1 MDDILY
7 SEGKILIYD
16 GSKGT
21 MLQLAGLKNGCA
33 EECNLSKSDEVLKIM
48 TAYVEAGADII
59 QTNTFNANSEG
70 LAKHNV
76 KHNLKAYIRKGI
88 ELAKRAAVGKNIK
101 VAFSAGPTGLLM
113 EPSGDMTFDKASEIF
128 CEIVKIADK
137 AGADIIN
144 FETFT
149 DLYEMKAALLAA
161 KNVSNLPV
169 MCCLAFEENGRTMMG
184 DTPEECAELLTR
196 LGAAAVGANCS
207 FGADKMQEIIEKMR
221 GATPLPI
228 VAKPNAGL
236 PQNRDGEMVY
246 IQTPEE
252 FSHECKILA
261 QAGATIIGGCCGTTP
276 DFIKA
281 LAEELK
287 DVQPYKLPKNFAY
300 KELEMDGLEVAGII
314 PVKWDEDTL
323 LDMAFEC
330 LEDKPDG
337 ICIYDDGYG
346 KLDLAAAIF
355 TRTVK
360 VPVYLA
366 TPNAEL
372 LERALKTCP
381 GNPGLW
387 IPDGEE
393 ELEIVA
399 SDILQKLC
407 KKYGC
412 KVITT

>member
-1 MDDILY
+1 MDKSLY
-7 SEGKILIYD
+7 NDNKILIYD

-21 MLQLAGLKNGCA
+21 MLQLAGLKNECA
-33 EECNLSKSDEVLKIM
+33 EEWNLEKPDEIFRLM
-48 TAYVEAGADII
+48 EAYVEAGSDII
-59 QTNTFNANSEG
+59 QTNTFNANTEA

-76 KHNLKAYIRKGI
+76 KHNLKPYIRKGI
-88 ELAKRAAVGKNIK
+88 EIAKRAAGKHVK
-101 VAFSAGPTGLLM
+101 VAFSAGPTGSML
-113 EPSGDMTFDKASEIF
+113 EPYGEMTFEKAYHTF
-128 CEIVKIADK
+128 REIVKIADEV
-137 AGADIIN
+137 GADLIN

-161 KNVSNLPV
+161 KDVSDLPV
-169 MCCLAFEENGRTMMG
+169 MCCLAFDENARTLMG

-196 LGAAAVGANCS
+196 LGASAVGANCS
-207 FGADKMQEIIEKMR
+207 FGPEKMTGIIEKMR

-236 PQNRDGEMVY
+236 PQNVNGEIVY
-246 IQTPEE
+246 AQTAQE
-252 FSHECKILA
+252 FGEACKILA

-276 DFIKA
+276 EFIKVLA
-281 LAEELK
+281 LELK
-287 DVQPYKLPKNFAY
+287 DIQPYKLPKNFAY
-300 KELEMDGLEVAGII
+300 EELEMDGLEVAGII
-314 PVKWDEDTL
+314 PKKWDEDTL
-323 LDMAFEC
+323 TDMAFEC

-337 ICIYDDGYG
+337 VCIYDDGYG
-346 KLDLAAAIF
+346 RLDLAAAIF

-360 VPVYLA
+360 APVFLA

-372 LERALKTCP
+372 LEKALRTCP

-393 ELEIVA
+393 ELEIVS
-399 SDILQKLC
+399 SDVLQKFC